1 MQPKEQY
8 LQLID
13 QRLQP
18 KWGKWLQALKTNEI
32 PEDDRRHIPVGFID
46 DVVDAVKKVCP

>member
-1 MQPKEQY
+1 MEPKEEH

-13 QRLQP
+13 QLLQL

-32 PEDDRRHIPVGFID
+32 PEDDRWHVPVGFID
-46 DVVDAVKKVCP
+46 DLLDAVKKVCP